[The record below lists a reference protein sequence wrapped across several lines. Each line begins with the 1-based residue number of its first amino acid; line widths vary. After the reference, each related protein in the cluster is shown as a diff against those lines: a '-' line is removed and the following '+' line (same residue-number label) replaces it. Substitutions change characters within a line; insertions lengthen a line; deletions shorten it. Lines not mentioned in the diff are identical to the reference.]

1 MNLRNTL
8 PVRVE
13 KIFRHPIK
21 SISREEITQIK
32 LERRK
37 ALPLDRMWALV
48 HEKSSF
54 DELSNEWQ
62 PCTKFLRGSIMPTL
76 SAVESIRTDDQKYT
90 FKHPDLK
97 PISLDLSDHT
107 DRETFVNWLLPICS
121 DKFPKPTKLV
131 CVDDTALTDTPF
143 QSISINSLD
152 SLEDLSEKA
161 GISLEPERFRGN
173 IWIRTGKPWTE
184 FDWVGELIK
193 IDEVELKVVDRIERC
208 NATKTNT
215 KTGQHNCDTIGI
227 LNERFGHQDFGVYCS
242 VRTPGTVRINSV
254 LSLNKME

>member
-1 MNLRNTL
+1 MNSRSIL
-8 PVRVE
+8 PIRVE

-37 ALPLDRMWALV
+37 GLPLDRMWALV

-90 FKHPDLK
+90 FKHPELK
-97 PISLDLSDHT
+97 PISLDLSNHT

-121 DKFPKPTKLV
+121 DKFPKPTNLV
-131 CVDDTALTDTPF
+131 SVADTALTDTPF

-152 SLEDLSEKA
+152 SLEDLSKKA
-161 GISLEPERFRGN
+161 GISLS
-173 IWIRTGKPWTE
+173 
-184 FDWVGELIK
+184 LIH
-193 IDEVELKVVDRIERC
+193 I
-208 NATKTNT
+208 
-215 KTGQHNCDTIGI
+215 
-227 LNERFGHQDFGVYCS
+227 
-242 VRTPGTVRINSV
+242 
-254 LSLNKME
+254 

>member
-1 MNLRNTL
+1 MNLKSNL
-8 PVRVE
+8 PIRVE

-32 LERRK
+32 VESRK
-37 ALPLDRMWALV
+37 AIPFDRMWALV

-76 SAVESIRTDDQKYT
+76 SAVESERLDDQKYT

-97 PISLDLSDHT
+97 SISLDLSDDV
-107 DRETFVNWLLPICS
+107 DRASFVNWILPICS
-121 DKFPKPTKLV
+121 DKLPKPTKLV
-131 CVDDTALTDTPF
+131 CVTDTALTDTPF

-152 SLEDLSEKA
+152 SLEDLSKKA
-161 GISLEPERFRGN
+161 GVNLEPERFRGN
-173 IWIRTGKPWTE
+173 IWIRKGTPWSE
-184 FDWVGELIK
+184 FDWVGKFIK
-193 IDEVELKVVDRIERC
+193 IDEVELKVVDRIQRC

-215 KTGQHNCDTIGI
+215 KTGQHNCDTVGI
-227 LNERFGHQDFGVYCS
+227 LNERFNHQDFGVYCS
-242 VRTPGTVRINSV
+242 VRAPGTIGINSV
-254 LSLNKME
+254 LSLN

>member
-1 MNLRNTL
+1 MNLNNHQSIRI
-8 PVRVE
+8 E

-37 ALPLDRMWALV
+37 ALPFDRMWALV

-54 DELSNEWQ
+54 NELSNEWQ

-76 SAVESIRTDDQKYT
+76 SAVESEKLDDQKYT

-97 PISLDLSDHT
+97 PISLDLSDQA
-107 DRETFVNWLLPICS
+107 DRASFVKWILPICS
-121 DKFPKPTKLV
+121 DKLPRPTKLV
-131 CVDDTALTDTPF
+131 CVANTALTDTPF

-152 SLEDLSEKA
+152 SLKDLSKKA
-161 GISLEPERFRGN
+161 GINLEPERFRGN
-173 IWIRTGKPWTE
+173 IWVRTGKPWIE
-184 FDWVGELIK
+184 FDWVGKLIK
-193 IDEVELKVVDRIERC
+193 IDDVELKIVDRIERC

-215 KTGQHNCDTIGI
+215 KTGEPNCDTIGI
-227 LNERFGHQDFGVYCS
+227 LNEHYGHQDFGVYCS
-242 VRTPGTVRINSV
+242 VRTTGTIGINSV
-254 LSLNKME
+254 LSLNYME